1 MYIKKIFR
9 NYRWKAIRN
18 IDTSVQDWI
27 KEIENEIKGIK
38 KNHCAKEKVLES
50 ECTGVIAGHTEL
62 KFMKEIT
69 KIIEFSEM
77 KCSF

>member
-9 NYRWKAIRN
+9 NYRWKVIRN

-50 ECTGVIAGHTEL
+50 GCTGVIAGHTEL

-69 KIIEFSEM
+69 KIIEFVEM